1 MSGPEPQFPY
11 LIPFPRS
18 FWTIQIIYCRRFLLW
33 KGTVYYFSFIYHLFK
48 VTFFRKKLNR
58 GNNLENLN
66 AVFSSSLES
75 DISQANKL
83 PPILYQRRRALIQ
96 KLIRNFPEAAT
107 WGILQNKGFLKFCR
121 FRRETS
127 VLESLFKTLEVLVLI
142 KKRLPHR
149 CFPGKICEIFK
160 NTYFEEH
167 LRPTP
172 SGFHFKKLW
181 STRLKF
187 LEFFK
192 QRENYRNILQEL
204 VIK

>member
-1 MSGPEPQFPY
+1 MR
-11 LIPFPRS
+11 LIVINVWSWATVSLFNPFSP
-18 FWTIQIIYCRRFLLW
+18 
-33 KGTVYYFSFIYHLFK
+33 FI
-48 VTFFRKKLNR
+48 LNYSDYILPPVSLVER
-58 GNNLENLN
+58 YRNNLENLN

-75 DISQANKL
+75 DLSQANKL

-107 WGILQNKGFLKFCR
+107 WSILQNKGFLKFCR

-192 QRENYRNILQEL
+192 QRENYRNILPEL